1 MAKKI
6 KVKYEEIKTSPLF
19 AGVPDKVIK
28 KIAAIPAAQEIAT
41 GTVIVKEN
49 DPGDSMF
56 IIISGNVDVLKG
68 EKKLKLASLGAGV
81 FLGEGACVSGAPR
94 NATLVATSPVKVAMF
109 DKEAFNK
116 LIVSHPAIP
125 VTLMKV
131 HNERCKDTVRKVNG
145 MKSKGFMAIAA
156 LGGLMLIKNA
166 PSLIPIPSL
175 QPLFHQIAVMLP
187 DQLMAVGGPG
197 AIAAFLKFQ
206 KMDMGDIVSK
216 LEKL

>member
-6 KVKYEEIKTSPLF
+6 KVKYDEIKTSPLF
-19 AGVPDKVIK
+19 AGIPDKVIK
-28 KIAAIPAAQEIAT
+28 KIAAIPTAQEIAT

-68 EKKLKLASLGAGV
+68 EKNLKLASLGSGV

-109 DKEAFNK
+109 NKEAFNK

-125 VTLMKV
+125 ITLMKV
-131 HNERCKDTVRKVNG
+131 HNERCKDTVRKING
-145 MKSKGFMAIAA
+145 MKSKGFMAIVA
-156 LGGLMLIKNA
+156 LGGLMLIKTA
-166 PSLIPIPSL
+166 PSLIPIPEL
-175 QPLFHQIAVMLP
+175 QPIFQQIAAMLP
-187 DQLMAVGGPG
+187 DELMALGGPG
-197 AIAAFLKFQ
+197 AVAAFLKFQ